1 MNEQIPKPALD
12 EQALITHIPS
22 GQEMVEWQKK
32 REARLSHFEET
43 LTPGALSAVI
53 AGSTEDAADLNQ
65 QFPAPPRTGP
75 SAGEVNRS
83 MIEGMPEGEP
93 YIPDPSER
101 VIRGAEMEAL
111 KAEAMRIQAALNQE
125 QQT

>member
-1 MNEQIPKPALD
+1 MNEQTPKPALD

-22 GQEMVEWQKK
+22 GQEMAEWQKE
-32 REARLSHFEET
+32 REARLSHFEDT
-43 LTPGALSAVI
+43 LTPGALRAVI
-53 AGSTEDAADLNQ
+53 AGSTKDAANLNL

-83 MIEGMPEGEP
+83 MIEGMPEREP

-111 KAEAMRIQAALNQE
+111 RAKAMQIHELNQQ